1 MSYSPKIEWELSIKQ
16 SPPTQDISD
25 KQKRKDRNH
34 GQKFLHI
41 VAHQTGQH
49 KHKNKDTTQASK
61 ASPSPQDYHSE
72 SPLVSYPARCSISFV
87 LGPLHWSSIFPTTRE
102 HKNIVQLCTTI
113 PPPAVE
119 SPDECWYQSHLTQ
132 QRRHQRYDLWPL
144 ETPGKNNIFTT
155 AGALVVI
162 TV

>member
-34 GQKFLHI
+34 GQKSFHI
-41 VAHQTGQH
+41 VAHQRTAQ
-49 KHKNKDTTQASK
+49 TQKQRHYPGFKSLVSLK
-61 ASPSPQDYHSE
+61 ITIRNP
-72 SPLVSYPARCSISFV
+72 PLVSYLARCSISFI
-87 LGPLHWSSIFPTTRE
+87 LGPLHWSSIFPKTRE

-119 SPDECWYQSHLTQ
+119 SPDECWYQSHSTQ
-132 QRRHQRYDLWPL
+132 SNVVISDTIFDLWKHQ
-144 ETPGKNNIFTT
+144 EKTIF
-155 AGALVVI
+155 LQPQVL
-162 TV
+162 